1 MNALQKF
8 SIFEET
14 DGEGL
19 LPVKPVRTER
29 RFGEAERRRL
39 SADNISNR
47 INQLVR
53 HEYVAGASESSVAL
67 SSASTYGSAEPIAA
81 TSTKIKRL
89 LNVPK
94 AVAPLFFTS
103 TFSPVQEWEGYVR
116 AFGPDSMSADLVDVT
131 AYGKRITQ
139 QAEIPL
145 EELSDNDREKL
156 RIGAIFRWSI
166 GYQRTPRGTK
176 MRVSNIVFRDLPR
189 WTQKELREA
198 SEEAAELEQY
208 FKPGRPELPSAADST
223 KSR

>member
-29 RFGEAERRRL
+29 RFGEAERPRL
-39 SADNISNR
+39 SADNISDR

-53 HEYVAGASESSVAL
+53 HEYTAEGSESSATL
-67 SSASTYGSAEPIAA
+67 SSASTYSSAKPIGA
-81 TSTKIKRL
+81 TSAKLKSL
-89 LNVPK
+89 LDVPK
-94 AVAPLFFTS
+94 PAPLFFTS

-116 AFGPDSMSADLVDVT
+116 AFGRDSLSADLVDMT

-156 RIGAIFRWSI
+156 RIGAVFRWAI

-189 WTQKELREA
+189 WTQKDLREA
-198 SEEAAELEQY
+198 REEAAELEQY

-223 KSR
+223 ESR